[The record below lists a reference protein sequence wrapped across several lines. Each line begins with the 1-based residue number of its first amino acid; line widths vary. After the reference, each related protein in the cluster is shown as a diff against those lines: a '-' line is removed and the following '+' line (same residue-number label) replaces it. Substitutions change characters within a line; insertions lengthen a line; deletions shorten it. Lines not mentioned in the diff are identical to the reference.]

1 MLTSQQN
8 QSALLYVTPK
18 NPESDVPSS
27 KLGEGAPLSVDMVW
41 RYNFVIFQY
50 LLTFSQMD
58 SMVIFTY
65 SLTYFFITLC
75 LSLGITRTRI
85 SPIFEIFATYC
96 SKIVI
101 NKSTN
106 PSLKNIDGQIYYTI
120 FIYYNIA
127 EYILDSHSKHNKGGD

>member
-1 MLTSQQN
+1 MKDCGLVVQRTRTDLTEIS
-8 QSALLYVTPK
+8 
-18 NPESDVPSS
+18 NPGSNPGQASIS
-27 KLGEGAPLSVDMVW
+27 NMVW
-41 RYNFVIFQY
+41 RFNFVPFQHM
-50 LLTFSQMD
+50 LTFSQMD

-96 SKIVI
+96 NKIVI
-101 NKSTN
+101 SKSTN
-106 PSLKNIDGQIYYTI
+106 PSLKNRDGQIYYTI

-127 EYILDSHSKHNKGGD
+127 EYILDSHSEHNKGGG